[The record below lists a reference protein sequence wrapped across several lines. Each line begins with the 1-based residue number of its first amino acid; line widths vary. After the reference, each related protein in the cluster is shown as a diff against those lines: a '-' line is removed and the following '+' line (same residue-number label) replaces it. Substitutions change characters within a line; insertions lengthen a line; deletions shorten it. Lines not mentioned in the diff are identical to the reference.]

1 MCKLLIVEDEWI
13 IRTGLRHYFPW
24 QELGVDDIYEAE
36 NGADGLQL
44 ALEVRPDL
52 IISDIRM
59 PEMNGLEMIEQ
70 LRPLLPDTFFIILTG
85 YNDFDYAKQ
94 AIRLGHI
101 QDYLLKPLEYE
112 ESMKSVQNTL
122 QFIQTKKEDEKERLM
137 RVEEQNKWNQSVLV
151 KQLLETS
158 YDNKAPDNLFYPSD
172 QNKSDHAIYIPI
184 VSTHIAPYGS
194 LSVPDLKWSGEVLQ
208 LIANHVPTVPICLE
222 DHSSP
227 LLSYFHQ
234 NRLYMIVCCQQEN
247 LNDLNLALALNTLN
261 QGHVDK
267 TYISIGHSSPFLL
280 EMGKHLHHAE
290 ELLLMRYSERET
302 YFFSPNSN
310 SSYPKVETSTFRLD
324 GKEKAQLMTTLEQ
337 KDTTSL
343 HELILSFSQRTY
355 QLNVK
360 ENSRQWLIFL
370 QELISLILRYA
381 DHHHPSSSDIYS
393 EQLIKLSF
401 IEDFQTSEQLFTWLA
416 DWAEQIIS
424 NPDQIDNSSLPDSKD
439 TYIFSEIEKFI
450 KQHLDHDLSLQMVAE
465 RFFYNPSYL
474 SRLFKTKLNKNY
486 MTYVTELRI
495 RYAKECL
502 KDPSLLISDVS
513 LMCGYKSYKHFVKT
527 FRNIT
532 HMTPTHYRKR
542 IGM

>member
-13 IRTGLRHYFPW
+13 IRTGLREYFPW
-24 QELGVDDIYEAE
+24 KKLGVNDIYEAE
-36 NGADGLQL
+36 NGADGFQL
-44 ALEVRPDL
+44 ALEVKPDL

-85 YNDFDYAKQ
+85 YNEFDYAKQ

-112 ESMKSVQNTL
+112 ESLKSVQNTL
-122 QFIQTKKEDEKERLM
+122 QFIQTKKEEQQKRLM
-137 RVEEQNKWNQSVLV
+137 LVEEQNKWNQSVLI
-151 KQLLETS
+151 KQLLDSNFDKKTPDESLSLS
-158 YDNKAPDNLFYPSD
+158 YPL
-172 QNKSDHAIYIPI
+172 KSDHALYMPI

-194 LSVPDLKWSGEVLQ
+194 LSLPNLKWTGEMLQ
-208 LIANHVPTVPICLE
+208 FIANHIPIVPIGLE
-222 DHSSP
+222 DHSLP
-227 LLSYFHQ
+227 LLSYLHQ
-234 NRLYMIVCCQQEN
+234 NRLYVIVCCQEVIP
-247 LNDLNLALALNTLN
+247 NDHNLAAALKKLN
-261 QGHVDK
+261 QGQTHK
-267 TYISIGHSSPFLL
+267 TYISFGHSSSSLY
-280 EMGKHLHHAE
+280 EMGKHLRYAE
-290 ELLLMRYSERET
+290 ELLLLRYSERET

-310 SSYPKVETSTFRLD
+310 SSHPKAEFSTIRLD
-324 GKEKAQLMTTLEQ
+324 GMEKVQLMTTLEQ
-337 KDTTSL
+337 KDTTAL
-343 HELILSFSQRTY
+343 RKLILNFSHRTY
-355 QLNVK
+355 QLNLR

-381 DHHHPSSSDIYS
+381 DHHHPSSSEIYS
-393 EQLIKLSF
+393 EQLIKLRF
-401 IEDFQTSEQLFTWLA
+401 IEDFQTSEQLFAWLA

-424 NPDQIDNSSLPDSKD
+424 NPAQSNSNMLSESND

-495 RYAKECL
+495 GYAKECL
-502 KDPSLLISDVS
+502 KDPSLLIGDVS

-532 HMTPTHYRKR
+532 HMTPTDYRKR

>member
-24 QELGVDDIYEAE
+24 QELGVNDIYEAE

-70 LRPLLPDTFFIILTG
+70 LRHLLPDTFFIILTG
-85 YNDFDYAKQ
+85 YNEFEYAKQ

-122 QFIQTKKEDEKERLM
+122 QFIQTKKEEQKERIML
-137 RVEEQNKWNQSVLV
+137 EKEQNKWNQSALI
-151 KQLLETS
+151 KQLLDSNFVKKT
-158 YDNKAPDNLFYPSD
+158 PDGLFSRSD
-172 QNKSDHAIYIPI
+172 QLKSDQAMYMPI
-184 VSTHIAPYGS
+184 VSTQIAPYGS
-194 LSVPDLKWSGEVLQ
+194 LSVSDLKWSGEVLQ
-208 LIANHVPTVPICLE
+208 LIANHIPIIPICIE
-222 DHSSP
+222 DQSSP
-227 LLSYFHQ
+227 LLSYLHQ
-234 NRLYMIVCCQQEN
+234 NLLYVIVCCQHMN
-247 LNDLNLALALNTLN
+247 PNDHNLAAALKKLN
-261 QGHVDK
+261 QGQTHK
-267 TYISIGHSSPFLL
+267 TYISIGHPSSSLF
-280 EMGKHLHHAE
+280 EMGKHLHYAE
-290 ELLLMRYSERET
+290 ELLLLRYSERET

-310 SSYPKVETSTFRLD
+310 SSHPKAEFSTLRLD
-324 GKEKAQLMTTLEQ
+324 GMEKAQLMTTLEQ
-337 KDTTSL
+337 KDTISL
-343 HELILSFSQRTY
+343 RKLILNFSHRTY
-355 QLNVK
+355 QLNLR
-360 ENSRQWLIFL
+360 ESSRQWLIFL

-381 DHHHPSSSDIYS
+381 DHHHPSSSEIYS
-393 EQLIKLSF
+393 EQLIKLRF

-424 NPDQIDNSSLPDSKD
+424 NPEQSGSGSLSESND
-439 TYIFSEIEKFI
+439 TYIFSEIEKFM

-495 RYAKECL
+495 GYAKECL
-502 KDPSLLISDVS
+502 KDASLLIGDVS

-527 FRNIT
+527 FRSIT

>member
-24 QELGVDDIYEAE
+24 QELGVNDIYEAE

-70 LRPLLPDTFFIILTG
+70 LRPLLPDTFYIILTG

-94 AIRLGHI
+94 VIRLGNI

-122 QFIQTKKEDEKERLM
+122 QLIRTKKEEQKERLIL
-137 RVEEQNKWNQSVLV
+137 VEEQNKWNQSVLV
-151 KQLLETS
+151 KQLLDSNFTK
-158 YDNKAPDNLFYPSD
+158 KAPDNLLYLSD
-172 QNKSDHAIYIPI
+172 QVKSDLIYIPI

-194 LSVPDLKWSGEVLQ
+194 LSVPDIKWSGEMLQ
-208 LIANHVPTVPICLE
+208 LIANHIPIVPICLE

-234 NRLYMIVCCQQEN
+234 NRLYVIVCCHQEN
-247 LNDLNLALALNTLN
+247 LNDHNLAVAMKKLN
-261 QGHVDK
+261 QGQVHK
-267 TYISIGHSSPFLL
+267 TYISIGHPSPSLFEL
-280 EMGKHLHHAE
+280 GKHLYYAE
-290 ELLLMRYSERET
+290 ELLLLRYSERET
-302 YFFSPNSN
+302 YFFSPTA
-310 SSYPKVETSTFRLD
+310 SSSLQKTETSTFRLD
-324 GKEKAQLMTTLEQ
+324 GMEKVQLMTTLEQ
-337 KDTTSL
+337 KDTTAL
-343 HELILSFSQRTY
+343 HELILSFSHRTY
-355 QLNVK
+355 QLNLR
-360 ENSRQWLIFL
+360 ESSRQWLIFL

-381 DHHHPSSSDIYS
+381 DHHHSSSSEIYS

-424 NPDQIDNSSLPDSKD
+424 NPDQMDSSSLSDSKD
-439 TYIFSEIEKFI
+439 TYIFSEIEKFM

-495 RYAKECL
+495 GYAKECL

-527 FRNIT
+527 FRSIT

>member
-1 MCKLLIVEDEWI
+1 MSKLLIVEDEWI

-24 QELGVDDIYEAE
+24 QELNVTDIYEAE
-36 NGADGLQL
+36 NGADGLKL

-85 YNDFDYAKQ
+85 YNDFEYAKQ
-94 AIRLGHI
+94 AISLGNI

-122 QFIQTKKEDEKERLM
+122 QIIQKKKDEQMKRL
-137 RVEEQNKWNQSVLV
+137 RLEEEQNKQNQSLLV
-151 KQLLETS
+151 KQLLDS
-158 YDNKAPDNLFYPSD
+158 NLDKKAIGDIIIPSELK
-172 QNKSDHAIYIPI
+172 NCDHVTYVPI

-194 LSVPDLKWSGEVLQ
+194 LPVPDLKWSDEVLQ
-208 LIANHVPTVPICLE
+208 LITNHIPNVPICWNE
-222 DHSSP
+222 HSSP
-227 LLSYFHQ
+227 LLSYFNQ
-234 NRLYMIVCCQQEN
+234 NRLYIIICCQHESTN
-247 LNDLNLALALNTLN
+247 YHHLVLDLKKLN
-261 QGHVDK
+261 QGQVHK
-267 TYISIGHSSPFLL
+267 TYISIGNPSPSLL

-302 YFFSPNSN
+302 YFFTPNLNASN
-310 SSYPKVETSTFRLD
+310 PNVESSAFRLD
-324 GKEKAQLMTTLEQ
+324 GMEKAQLMTSLEQ
-337 KDTTSL
+337 KDTTAIRK
-343 HELILSFSQRTY
+343 LILSFSHRTY
-355 QLNVK
+355 QQNLM
-360 ENSRQWLIFL
+360 ESSRQWLIFL
-370 QELISLILRYA
+370 QELVSLILRYA
-381 DHHHPSSSDIYS
+381 DHHHPSSSEIYS
-393 EQLIKLSF
+393 EQLIKLNF
-401 IEDFQTSEQLFTWLA
+401 VEDFQTSEQLFTWLA

-424 NPDQIDNSSLPDSKD
+424 SPVRIDNSLSDSKEI
-439 TYIFSEIEKFI
+439 YIFSEIEKFI

-474 SRLFKTKLNKNY
+474 SRLFKTTLNKNY

-495 RYAKECL
+495 GYAKECL

-527 FRNIT
+527 FRSIT

>member
-13 IRTGLRHYFPW
+13 IRTGLRQYFPW
-24 QELGVDDIYEAE
+24 QELGVNDIYEAE

-85 YNDFDYAKQ
+85 YSEFEYAKQ
-94 AIRLGHI
+94 AIRLGNI
-101 QDYLLKPLEYE
+101 QEYLLKPLEYE

-122 QFIQTKKEDEKERLM
+122 QLIQTNKEAQKKRLM
-137 RVEEQNKWNQSVLV
+137 LAQEQSKWNQSVLI
-151 KQLLETS
+151 KQLLDSNFTK
-158 YDNKAPDNLFYPSD
+158 KAPNGLFSRSELLKSD
-172 QNKSDHAIYIPI
+172 QAMYMPI
-184 VSTHIAPYGS
+184 VCTQIAPYGS
-194 LSVPDLKWSGEVLQ
+194 LSVSDLKWSGEVFQ
-208 LIANHVPTVPICLE
+208 FIANHIPIVPICTE
-222 DHSSP
+222 DQSFP
-227 LLSYFHQ
+227 LLSYLHQ
-234 NRLYMIVCCQQEN
+234 NLLYVVVCCQHVN
-247 LNDLNLALALNTLN
+247 PNDHNLAAALRKLN
-261 QGHVDK
+261 QGQTHK
-267 TYISIGHSSPFLL
+267 TYISIGHPSSSLF
-280 EMGKHLHHAE
+280 EMGKHLHYAE
-290 ELLLMRYSERET
+290 EWLLLRYSERET
-302 YFFSPNSN
+302 YLFTPNTNTSHPKAEFS
-310 SSYPKVETSTFRLD
+310 TLRLD
-324 GKEKAQLMTTLEQ
+324 GMEKARLMTTLEQ
-337 KDTTSL
+337 KDTTAL
-343 HELILSFSQRTY
+343 RQLILNFSERTY
-355 QLNVK
+355 QLNLR
-360 ENSRQWLIFL
+360 ESSRQWLIFL

-381 DHHHPSSSDIYS
+381 DHHHPSSSEIYS
-393 EQLIKLSF
+393 DQLIKLRF

-424 NPDQIDNSSLPDSKD
+424 NPELSGSSVLSESND
-439 TYIFSEIEKFI
+439 TYIFSEIEMFI

-495 RYAKECL
+495 GYAKECL

-527 FRNIT
+527 FRSIT